1 MQVLVFNLFTILFI
15 CV

>member
-1 MQVLVFNLFTILFI
+1 MHVLVFNLFTILFI